1 MTALLILTYN
11 NTPATIA
18 CLESIMQYNTAPV
31 KFFVV
36 DNGSSVPGAVDELKG
51 WLQTHFQE
59 QYLCLADS
67 DAPCG
72 RLPQMTLLASA
83 VNDGY
88 ARGNNKGLVHLYAD
102 PEVEEI
108 AILNN
113 DILFVADILPELVSF
128 LRKNERCGV
137 VAPLL
142 YKRCGVKP
150 DPLSIRRN
158 MSNSRIISRFGWHY
172 PFFLKK
178 TARDTMACSL
188 IDVVQPDAE
197 SFPMEVP
204 NGSFMMISKELMRR
218 IEGFDPRTFL
228 YYEENIL
235 YKKLSVLGY
244 TNYCLPQL
252 KAIHL
257 GAETTRSSRPAFV
270 MSCSFE
276 SADVYLRHYAAM
288 TAIEHLRWSWVRHF
302 FPLKLKAVLFCRQML
317 GSERQKTQS

>member
-11 NTPATIA
+11 NTPAAIA

-31 KFFVV
+31 KCFVV
-36 DNGSSVPGAVDELKG
+36 DNGSSVPGAVEDLKG
-51 WLQTHFQE
+51 WLETRFAGQF
-59 QYLCLADS
+59 LCLTDE
-67 DAPCG
+67 DAPSG
-72 RLPQMTLLASA
+72 ALPQMTLLASA
-83 VNDGY
+83 SNDGY

-113 DILFVADILPELVSF
+113 DILFVADIIPHLVRF
-128 LRKNERCGV
+128 LRQNERCGV

-142 YKRCGVKP
+142 YKRGGQEP
-150 DPLSIRRN
+150 DPLSVRRN

-172 PFFLKK
+172 PLFLKK
-178 TARDTMACSL
+178 TQRDTTDCSL
-188 IDVVQPDAE
+188 IAGVQPDTEAIE
-197 SFPMEVP
+197 MEVP
-204 NGSFMMISKELMRR
+204 NGSFMVISKQLMQR
-218 IEGFDPRTFL
+218 IGGFDPRTFL

-235 YKKLSVLGY
+235 YKKLSAQGC

-270 MSCSFE
+270 MRCSLE
-276 SADVYLRHYAAM
+276 SADVYLRHYAGM
-288 TAIEHLRWSWVRHF
+288 TAIQRLRWGWVRRF
-302 FPLKLKAVLFCRQML
+302 FPIKLKAVIFCRH
-317 GSERQKTQS
+317 KTQS